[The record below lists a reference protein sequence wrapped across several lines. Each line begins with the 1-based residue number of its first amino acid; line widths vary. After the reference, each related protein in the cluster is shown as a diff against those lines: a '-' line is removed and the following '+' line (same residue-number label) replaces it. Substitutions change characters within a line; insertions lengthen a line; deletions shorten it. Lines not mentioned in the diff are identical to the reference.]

1 MRTLIS
7 LLTIILL
14 VIGVIGV
21 VFGIFAVATAG
32 KAAGTV
38 GIVAALLYGSPP
50 LLFGGVALGAA
61 AIVLAIEQST
71 IAQVTAINRGT
82 EVALNEAKLAE
93 HHRKA
98 LGEKREDGR

>member
-1 MRTLIS
+1 MRILIS
-7 LLTIILL
+7 ILTVILL

-21 VFGIFAVATAG
+21 IFGIVAIATAG
-32 KAAGTV
+32 KAAGAV

-61 AIVLAIEQST
+61 AIVLSIEQAT

-98 LGEKREDGR
+98 GG

>member
-21 VFGIFAVATAG
+21 AMGIAAVATAG
-32 KAAGTV
+32 KAAGAV
-38 GIVAALLYGSPP
+38 GIVAALVYGSLP
-50 LLFGGVALGAA
+50 LILGCIALGAA
-61 AIVLAIEQST
+61 AIVLSIEQAT

-98 LGEKREDGR
+98 LG